1 MRYQSCEIVIKV
13 EEGRQGEGGGGGGGG
28 GSSGITHLIAE
39 RLVGEMV
46 KGVLDRCGTGITTY
60 GGVGERRIVE
70 GDEDKV
76 VVWVM
81 GRRGYAEGERPV
93 RED

>member
-1 MRYQSCEIVIKV
+1 MVTQV
-13 EEGRQGEGGGGGGGG
+13 EEGRHGEGGGRGEGSGGGGG

-46 KGVLDRCGTGITTY
+46 EGVLDRCGTGITTF

-70 GDEDKV
+70 GEEDKV

-81 GRRGYAEGERPV
+81 GRRGYAEGEGPAK
-93 RED
+93 EH